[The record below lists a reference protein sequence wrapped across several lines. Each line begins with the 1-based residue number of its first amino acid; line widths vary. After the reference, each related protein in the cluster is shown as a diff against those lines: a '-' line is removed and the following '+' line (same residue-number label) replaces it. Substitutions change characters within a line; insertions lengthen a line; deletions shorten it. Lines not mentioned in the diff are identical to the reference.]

1 MEHEYARADKPSAGH
16 PGNLALQI
24 RELKNKREFLEVL
37 ATVWPLKSVLARI
50 DELQN
55 ELSRLEQQR
64 GGKP

>member
-1 MEHEYARADKPSAGH
+1 MEHEYARAGKPSAGH
-16 PGNLALQI
+16 PGNLSLQI

-64 GGKP
+64 GGNP